1 MTGLEND
8 MQSLNTM
15 MAHKPTM
22 RYIVVRRKI
31 AREDGKVVNF
41 EVSDEATIEKARERL
56 SSYIDDYKKEFNIV
70 ISDWDKQMMIS
81 EDNKFEWPC
90 VLGLYSVRVFDALDY
105 TKESSSGYFWQFDE
119 NGIPVSCSANEKC
132 EGTR

>member
-15 MAHKPTM
+15 MANKPTR

-41 EVSDEATIEKARERL
+41 EVFDEATIEKARERR
-56 SSYIDDYKKEFNIV
+56 SSYIEDYKKEFNIV
-70 ISDWDKQMMIS
+70 ISDRDKQMMIS
-81 EDNKFEWPC
+81 EDNTFEWPC
-90 VLGLYSVRVFDALDY
+90 ALGLYSVRVFDALDY
-105 TKESSSGYFWQFDE
+105 TAESSSGYFWKFDE
-119 NGIPVSCSANEKC
+119 KGIPVSCSANGK
-132 EGTR
+132 